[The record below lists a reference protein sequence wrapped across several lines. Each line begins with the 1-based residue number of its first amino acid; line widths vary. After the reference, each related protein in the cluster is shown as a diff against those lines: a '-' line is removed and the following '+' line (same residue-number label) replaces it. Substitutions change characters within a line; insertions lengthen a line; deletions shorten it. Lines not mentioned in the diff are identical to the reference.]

1 MEPFSILNK
10 TSKYGVILF
19 LASAAFLTIGE
30 FTKGI
35 AWLSFLLGTVKLI
48 LCIWILY
55 YAMREYA
62 RHFNLYR
69 ASRVFSY
76 GFGISIMA
84 NLAYCIY
91 MLLHYSVFFPIDE
104 SQIRSIVDAMDM
116 GSMEGMEGMDINQI
130 VDIIVG
136 NYPENDFRL
145 DNLPDFLQ
153 PDSHFDHSAVRKI
166 EKPFQGQKIGP
177 GRHNLI
183 HNGPIY
189 CNFSI

>member
-136 NYPENDFRL
+136 NYPEMMTFGSIIYLTFFSLIATLIIAQFAKSKSPFKAKKSDL
-145 DNLPDFLQ
+145 DD
-153 PDSHFDHSAVRKI
+153 I
-166 EKPFQGQKIGP
+166 I
-177 GRHNLI
+177 
-183 HNGPIY
+183 
-189 CNFSI
+189 